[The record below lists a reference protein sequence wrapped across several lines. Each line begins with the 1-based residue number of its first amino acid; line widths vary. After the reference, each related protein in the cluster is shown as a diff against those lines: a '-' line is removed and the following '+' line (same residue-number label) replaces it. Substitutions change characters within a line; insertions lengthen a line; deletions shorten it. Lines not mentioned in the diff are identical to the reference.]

1 MRALFKGDETMEI
14 RSRAVPAR
22 LLGNRSTRKG
32 GEEEKRKS
40 FGRGCGVLYKCSLSA
55 ATSSTSDI

>member
-1 MRALFKGDETMEI
+1 MRALFKGDEIMEI

-22 LLGNRSTRKG
+22 LLGRRSMRKG
-32 GEEEKRKS
+32 GEEEEKRQS

-55 ATSSTSDI
+55 ASSST